1 MEKLIYARV
10 STDKQEED
18 GTIESQLDAIRHH
31 ASMKDAVIAEVY
43 ADDGVSGYTKA
54 LWARPEG
61 ARLLADAETGRWK
74 GSDLLVTRLNRLGR
88 RAREIEEAIDRLL
101 ECGVTVCS
109 VKEGYRFDNQTSM
122 GKFTRQLFAS
132 LAELDRN
139 VIVETTRDGLV
150 RKARQGELMPTYAYL
165 GYNWSDVDE
174 YGHKRPGARL
184 QVDEAEAAIVR
195 LIFDK
200 YPVLTNRG
208 LVGWL
213 NTNGYRLPCKSPR
226 RRARSGRTER
236 LFDAKALSDIITNE
250 LYTGTLS
257 WGKTTK
263 VPGQRI
269 EEFRHYIPEFQIVS
283 FETFNRAQ
291 DVRNDRI
298 RVPPKSQGSPYVY
311 SGLLRCPECGGKTV
325 GKRQRHKSYG
335 YQETKRYECRSYH
348 AHGPTACKGWSAF
361 EQTVNKAV
369 LPFLVDLLENKL
381 LVRKHLHDAAHE
393 MERASVGDRTQRLQ
407 AEIATARRELAKVQ
421 EGNLAEVF
429 TAEESRSKTLELR
442 ERMERAEGNLAGLES
457 AADLKD
463 ELVEALRLLDKPLDD
478 FLGSL
483 RPQQLSRLNRAVF
496 QHFTIRASGH
506 GAQRQAQITAYEL
519 TPAIKVAVMNSYH
532 IDSNKPALEMV

>member
-1 MEKLIYARV
+1 MDKLIYARV

-43 ADDGVSGYTKA
+43 ADDGISGYTKA

-61 ARLLADAETGRWK
+61 ARLMADAKAGRWK

-139 VIVETTRDGLV
+139 VIIETTRDGLV
-150 RKARQGELMPTYAYL
+150 RKARQGELMPTYANL
-165 GYNWSDVDE
+165 GYKWSAVDE
-174 YGHKRPGARL
+174 HGHKRPEAML

-200 YPVLTNRG
+200 YSVLTNRG

-213 NTNGYRLPCKSPR
+213 NANGYRLPCKSPQ

-263 VPGQRI
+263 VPGQRM
-269 EEFRHYIPEFQIVS
+269 EEFRHYIPEFQIIS
-283 FETFNRAQ
+283 FETFNRVQ
-291 DVRNDRI
+291 DVRNDRK

-311 SGLLRCPECGGKTV
+311 SGLLRCPTCGGRTV
-325 GKRQRHKSYG
+325 GKRQRHESYG
-335 YQETKRYECRSYH
+335 YRETKRYECRNYH

-369 LPFLVDLLENKL
+369 LPFIVDLLENKL
-381 LVRKHLHDAAHE
+381 RVREHLHDAAHK
-393 MERASVGDRTQRLQ
+393 MERSSVGDRAQRLQ
-407 AEIATARRELAKVQ
+407 AEIANARRELVRVQ
-421 EGNLAEVF
+421 EGYLAEVF
-429 TAEESRSKTLELR
+429 AAEEARSKTLELR
-442 ERMERAEGNLAGLES
+442 EHMESAEGKLAGLES
-457 AADLKD
+457 AADLKN
-463 ELVEALRLLDKPLDD
+463 ELVEALRLLENPLDD
-478 FLGSL
+478 FLESL
-483 RPQQLSRLNRAVF
+483 PPQQLFRLSRAVV
-496 QHFTIRASGH
+496 QHFTVRASGR
-506 GAQRQAQITAYEL
+506 GAQRQAHITAYEL
-519 TPAIKVAVMNSYH
+519 TPAIKVALMDSHH
-532 IDSNKPALEMV
+532 IDSNRPALEMV